1 MSEPMDRRRIPTL
14 RTPMAAVLVVIGLL
28 AACGTSTPRSAVSGN
43 PASPTGAG
51 AGLAM
56 RGVDDVRT
64 VVLPDLAG
72 LTLDQAAQ
80 RVEDAGL
87 TQGLIYV
94 LPSASPKWTV
104 LSQQPLPDAVVAH
117 EANVNL
123 FVSGGTS
130 VSTASGTGVL
140 TCRYE
145 VDDHEAYCQGDK
157 LIQYE
162 TRFGYTDTSGDSSEG
177 S

>member
-1 MSEPMDRRRIPTL
+1 MDPRRSPAL
-14 RTPMAAVLVVIGLL
+14 RTAIAAGAVVIGLL
-28 AACGTSTPRSAVSGN
+28 AACGKGTPTTAVSGN
-43 PASPTGAG
+43 PASPAGAG

-56 RGVDDVRT
+56 RGLNEKGT

-72 LTLDQAAQ
+72 LSLDQAAQ
-80 RVEDAGL
+80 RVDDVGL
-87 TQGLIYV
+87 TQGLVYV

-162 TRFGYTDTSGDSSEG
+162 TRFGYTDTSSDSSAG

>member
-1 MSEPMDRRRIPTL
+1 
-14 RTPMAAVLVVIGLL
+14 IGLL
-28 AACGTSTPRSAVSGN
+28 AACGTSTPTNAVSGN

-51 AGLAM
+51 AGLEM
-56 RGVDDVRT
+56 RGVDEVGT

-72 LTLDQAAQ
+72 LSLDQAAQ

-104 LSQQPLPDAVVAH
+104 LSQQPLPDAVVAG

-123 FVSGGTS
+123 FVSG
-130 VSTASGTGVL
+130 
-140 TCRYE
+140 
-145 VDDHEAYCQGDK
+145 
-157 LIQYE
+157 
-162 TRFGYTDTSGDSSEG
+162 
-177 S
+177 